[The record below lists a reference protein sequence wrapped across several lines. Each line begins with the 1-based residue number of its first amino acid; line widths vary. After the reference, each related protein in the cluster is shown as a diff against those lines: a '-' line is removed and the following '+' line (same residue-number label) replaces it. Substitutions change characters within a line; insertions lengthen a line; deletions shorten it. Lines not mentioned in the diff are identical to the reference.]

1 MAAIEELAAEVD
13 RAEIIASV
21 EQAAGIAASR
31 SSGRSLS
38 ARLDA
43 EKGNLVCYVVKRVA
57 TEVQDPEAEVAADR
71 APEGAS
77 PGDLVEIPVPFGTAA
92 RSAARAAGAV
102 LEARLGAA
110 RMLSRAERYRDRIG
124 KLETAI
130 VARREGQDLIVNLGP
145 VEGRLPAEEQS
156 RHEVFNPEDPIRAA
170 VHSIE
175 PHDPPVI
182 LSRIAPAVLAGL
194 IERETPEVRR
204 GVVQVRA
211 VARHP
216 GLRAKVAVSSAVA
229 GVDPVAAC
237 LGPGGSRIR
246 AVSRELRG
254 ERVDV
259 VLWDDK
265 MEKFARNALRP
276 AEVLDIRTVDEQF
289 QGGGSRRLR
298 EKGGLLVTVAETELP
313 RTLGK
318 RGQNV
323 RLASQLLGVDI
334 EVAAEGDSLEAD
346 ERRARRDPPDTGSPR
361 RGPRDTE
368 RRGRDTERRGPR
380 DTEWRGS
387 RDTERRGR
395 RDTERRG
402 PRDTER
408 RGPRDAERRVP
419 AILSGAVPAIRIGA
433 VPAIRSGAVPAIWSG
448 AVPAIRSPRYGVGAV
463 PAIRSGAVPA
473 IRSGAVPAIWSGA
486 VPAIRSGAVPAI
498 WSGAVPAMRNG
509 AVPAIRSGAVPA
521 MRNGAVPAIR
531 NGAVPAI
538 RSGAVPAIWSGVVP
552 AMRNGAVPAI
562 RIGAVPAIRIGA
574 VPAIRIGAV
583 PAIRIGAVPAIRI
596 PAISARSPR
605 YGSARSPRYGS
616 DRRGPRD
623 TDRYGP
629 RDTDRRGPRDTGSPR
644 RGPDKRRGGPG
655 GPSRHHG
662 PRDHQPRPRR
672 ADRPDR
678 VRESAPESRE
688 HEQPVVEPTRPSSP
702 GGGSAGDPSRLN
714 CVASRRSSL
723 RFGRNTLGPVLP
735 VGAPPS
741 RALSAGRLTGLGA
754 HAGSTTG
761 C

>member
-368 RRGRDTERRGPR
+368 RRGPRDTERRGPR

-395 RDTERRG
+395 RD
-402 PRDTER
+402 
-408 RGPRDAERRVP
+408 AN
-419 AILSGAVPAIRIGA
+419 GA
-433 VPAIRSGAVPAIWSG
+433 VPAIRSGAVPAMRNG
-448 AVPAIRSPRYGVGAV
+448 EVPAIRSGAV

-473 IRSGAVPAIWSGA
+473 IRSGAVPAIR
-486 VPAIRSGAVPAI
+486 IGAVPAI
-498 WSGAVPAMRNG
+498 WSGAVPA
-509 AVPAIRSGAVPA
+509 IRIPA

-531 NGAVPAI
+531 IGAVPAM
-538 RSGAVPAIWSGVVP
+538 RNGAVPAIWSGVVP

-574 VPAIRIGAV
+574 VPAMRIGAVPAIRIGAVPAIRSGAVPAMRIGAVPAIRIGAV

-596 PAISARSPR
+596 GAVPAIRSGEVPAIR
-605 YGSARSPRYGS
+605 IGAVPAIRALPGGVPTSGGEGPA
-616 DRRGPRD
+616 GPRGT
-623 TDRYGP
+623 TDPGI
-629 RDTDRRGPRDTGSPR
+629 TSHA
-644 RGPDKRRGGPG
+644 PG
-655 GPSRHHG
+655 GPI
-662 PRDHQPRPRR
+662 
-672 ADRPDR
+672 
-678 VRESAPESRE
+678 
-688 HEQPVVEPTRPSSP
+688 
-702 GGGSAGDPSRLN
+702 
-714 CVASRRSSL
+714 
-723 RFGRNTLGPVLP
+723 GR
-735 VGAPPS
+735 
-741 RALSAGRLTGLGA
+741 TG
-754 HAGSTTG
+754 
-761 C
+761 